1 MDIYSTSGDRRRQ
14 TRSRVFRCLY
24 DSAEPLSKQELA
36 ARLSLSLPT
45 VYQNINELLEM
56 GLIEYTGPQASRGGR
71 PAMQMRV
78 VGAARYAV
86 GIFITEEKVHFALTD
101 LMCQALDYRDML
113 YEHGLF
119 TDSFNRQ
126 LADEL
131 ELFLDINKV
140 DREKLLG
147 VGVCLSGIIDQDS
160 GNIFYAPTL
169 GLRNVSLQPLLD
181 AIPYPTHAE
190 NDANCGGFA
199 EWFIHGG
206 DNCIAFLS
214 LTGGVGGALFVN
226 GDKYLGTN
234 RRSGEF
240 GHMCVEKGGLPCS
253 CGKRGCLEA
262 YCSSSR
268 LSTELG
274 ISLEEFFRLLDE
286 GDERVQPIWSDYLE
300 HLAVGIHNARMVLD
314 CKVVLGGTM
323 TEHIAPHM
331 PRLRSLVAKLDPFF
345 SEGDAEYLS
354 LGHFSGK
361 GPLLGAA
368 FYFVRD
374 FLENNI

>member
-1 MDIYSTSGDRRRQ
+1 MDNYSSADRRRL

-24 DSAEPLSKQELA
+24 DAAEPLAKQDIA
-36 ARLSLSLPT
+36 SRLSLSLPT
-45 VYQNINELLEM
+45 VYQNINELLKM

-78 VGAARYAV
+78 VAGARYAV
-86 GIFITEEKVHFALTD
+86 GIFIEEKKLSFALTN
-101 LMCQALDYRDML
+101 LMCQPLAYKDIF
-113 YEHGLF
+113 HGHELF
-119 TDSFNRQ
+119 SSRFNSF
-126 LADEL
+126 LTDEL
-131 ELFLDINKV
+131 EGFLDENGVERKT
-140 DREKLLG
+140 LLG
-147 VGVCLSGIIDQDS
+147 VGICLSGIIDQDS

-169 GLRNVSLQPLLD
+169 RLRDVSLLPLLD
-181 AIPYPTHAE
+181 AIPYPAHVE

-206 DNCIAFLS
+206 DSCIAFLS

-234 RRSGEF
+234 QRSGEF
-240 GHMCVEKGGLPCS
+240 GHMCVERDGLLCS

-268 LSTELG
+268 LSAELNL
-274 ISLEEFFRLLDE
+274 SLEEFFRLLDS
-286 GDERVQPIWSDYLE
+286 GDALAEPIWEDYLE
-300 HLAVGIHNARMVLD
+300 HLAVGIHNIRMALD
-314 CKVVLGGTM
+314 CRIVLGGTM
-323 TEHIAPHM
+323 SEHIAPYM
-331 PRLRSLVAKLDPFF
+331 LQLRKYVAQLDPFC
-345 SEGDAEYLS
+345 GDTEADYVS

-368 FYFVRD
+368 LFYVRD
-374 FLENNI
+374 FLENDI